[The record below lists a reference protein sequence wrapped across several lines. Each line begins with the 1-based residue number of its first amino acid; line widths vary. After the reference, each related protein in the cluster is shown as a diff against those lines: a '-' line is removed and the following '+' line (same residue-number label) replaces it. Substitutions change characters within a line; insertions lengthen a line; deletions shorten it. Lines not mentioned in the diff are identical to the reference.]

1 MEPANKKTR
10 KKDCDDVMPCEDTKK
25 TLISESTNNST
36 QISNSRRF
44 VAEFP
49 PMTEEEIEEYR
60 KGLLYAIMA
69 KKMEYASELQ
79 PQNCSLEDD
88 IEESLD
94 FAV

>member
-1 MEPANKKTR
+1 M
-10 KKDCDDVMPCEDTKK
+10 
-25 TLISESTNNST
+25 
-36 QISNSRRF
+36 
-44 VAEFP
+44 AEFP